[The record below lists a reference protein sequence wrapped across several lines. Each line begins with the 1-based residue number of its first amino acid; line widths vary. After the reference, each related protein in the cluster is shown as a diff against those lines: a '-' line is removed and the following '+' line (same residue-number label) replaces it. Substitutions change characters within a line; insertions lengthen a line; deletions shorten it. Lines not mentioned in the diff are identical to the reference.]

1 MLHATDAGDMVRSDP
16 SARGFMFIFE
26 YSLQEE
32 QASNKTEEASKE
44 KTEEKKPSKPV
55 TVREPLEMALQ
66 WLDIADTTEDAVSSS
81 VKKYG

>member
-1 MLHATDAGDMVRSDP
+1 MGRSGP
-16 SARGFMFIFE
+16 SADFVFISE
-26 YSLQEE
+26 YNYTLQEE

-66 WLDIADTTEDAVSSS
+66 WLDIANTTEDALSTS
-81 VKKYG
+81 VTKYDYH

>member
-1 MLHATDAGDMVRSDP
+1 MDQSGS
-16 SARGFMFIFE
+16 SADFIFKSE
-26 YSLQEE
+26 YDYSLQEE
-32 QASNKTEEASKE
+32 KTSNKTEEAAKE

-66 WLDIADTTEDAVSSS
+66 WQDVADTTEDAMSAS